1 MTENPP
7 GGLFYGTLASW
18 WPLISPPAEYE
29 EEATEAAQLLESG
42 SGIVHEVLELGSG
55 GGNNAFHLKARF
67 AMTLVDL
74 SESMLQTSQA
84 LNPDCEHYPG
94 DMRTIR
100 LGRTFDAVF
109 VHDAVDYML
118 SETDLR
124 QAMDTAHA
132 HCRAGGVAVFVPDAT
147 TETFAPGSECGGSD
161 GADGRGARYLA
172 WTWDPDPADTQAVTE
187 YAFIL
192 READGSVHLAHET
205 HRTGLFSREVW
216 LRCLADAGFVAELVT
231 EKTTEDRTPRDQFIG
246 RRPVP

>member
-1 MTENPP
+1 MKENPS
-7 GGLFYGTLASW
+7 GALFYGTLAPW

-29 EEATEAAQLLESG
+29 EEAAEAAKLLESG
-42 SGIVHEVLELGSG
+42 NGVVRTVLELGSG
-55 GGNNAFHLKARF
+55 GGNNAFHLKTRF

-74 SESMLQTSQA
+74 SESMLQVSQA
-84 LNPDCEHYPG
+84 LNPDCEHCPG

-124 QAMDTAHA
+124 QAMDTAYA
-132 HCRAGGVAVFVPDAT
+132 HCRPGGVAVLVPDAT
-147 TETFAPGSECGGSD
+147 TETFVPGNDCGGSES
-161 GADGRGARYLA
+161 ADGRGARYLA
-172 WTWDPDPADTQAVTE
+172 WTWDPNAADTETVTE

-192 READGSVHLAHET
+192 REPDGSVQLAHET

-216 LRCLADAGFVAELVT
+216 LRCLEEAGFVPELVT

-246 RRPVP
+246 RRPVL